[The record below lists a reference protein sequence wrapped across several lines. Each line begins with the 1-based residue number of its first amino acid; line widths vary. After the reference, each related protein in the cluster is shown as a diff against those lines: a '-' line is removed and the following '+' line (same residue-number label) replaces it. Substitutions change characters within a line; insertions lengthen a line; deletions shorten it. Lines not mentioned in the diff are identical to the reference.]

1 MIDVLYHCFGSLR
14 SHRVDTSLAVAM
26 LDASGCGH
34 LTLNTHELGSVERAE
49 DLPVGY
55 GSATYGSV
63 TSAWRGPTLI
73 PVLNINLP
81 TSAQE
86 AITRTREAVEL
97 TGITRIKLEV
107 LTPDH
112 TTTNVP
118 ELMRAVRELTT
129 DSSLRVWPLVT
140 PEPGSV
146 SQLAATGCE
155 LIRVMGSPIG
165 SGQGIL
171 PEWLPGIRSVLAGT
185 SVPVMLDGGVGWV
198 GDALKALDLGFSS
211 VLVNSCLF
219 TGRTDPV
226 SALREFRAALGE
238 ARPALRNASR

>member
-1 MIDVLYHCFGSLR
+1 
-14 SHRVDTSLAVAM
+14 VDTSLAVAM
-26 LDASGCGH
+26 LDASGCRH
-34 LTLNTHELGSVERAE
+34 LTLNTHELGSVGRAE

-63 TSAWRGPTLI
+63 TSAWHGPALI

-81 TSAQE
+81 TSAEE

-118 ELMRAVRELTT
+118 ELMRAAQELAA
-129 DSSLRVWPLVT
+129 DSSLHVWPLVT
-140 PEPGSV
+140 PEPASV
-146 SQLAATGCE
+146 SQLVATGCE

-165 SGQGIL
+165 SGHGIL
-171 PEWLPGIRSVLAGT
+171 REWLLDIKSILAGI

-198 GDALKALDLGFSS
+198 GDALEALDLGFSS

-219 TGRTDPV
+219 TDGTDPA
-226 SALREFRAALGE
+226 SALREFRAALSE
-238 ARPALRNASR
+238 ARPALRNASH